1 MPPQRVVERLA
12 ECSVCFEPLAGAPVV
27 LCASRG
33 VSCGHYLHETCAR
46 RWQQRESRC
55 PVCRSPFDGIDR
67 FPAIDDPRAW
77 FAAVDCDRSGT
88 LSQREVVAA
97 LKATV
102 PGLDVE
108 RFDRDI
114 LGLWRRWDLNND
126 GTIDFNELFKE
137 PDGLL
142 AYARAAFRG
151 GPRVDGEPPPLRDGA
166 AWFRFWDYDGSGTL
180 DMAEVHRALVK
191 TFAISDD
198 HGRLNTMAET
208 LSAVWGVFDADG
220 NGTIDLG
227 EYAMAGG
234 LGETLAASLGE
245 PERRNPRPRPTR
257 RSPTSS
263 RPRARSSRPSS
274 SPGRATRRPA
284 PRRRRPTCRRTG
296 RSASRP
302 TAGPTSSTTRR
313 ARPSGTGRRR

>member
-46 RWQQRESRC
+46 RWRQRESRC

-220 NGTIDLG
+220 NGFLDRG
-227 EYAMAGG
+227 EFRRCLQSTELKLSKEEVAILMNAADADQNKKVDYAEFIEFAYNI
-234 LGETLAASLGE
+234 LLHLAR
-245 PERRNPRPRPTR
+245 ER
-257 RSPTSS
+257 
-263 RPRARSSRPSS
+263 ALKKLEE
-274 SPGRATRRPA
+274 GA
-284 PRRRRPTCRRTG
+284 
-296 RSASRP
+296 
-302 TAGPTSSTTRR
+302 
-313 ARPSGTGRRR
+313 

>member
-46 RWQQRESRC
+46 RWRQRESRC

-245 PERRNPRPRPTR
+245 PERRNRPAAQAYAPQPYEPPPQGQVLEAVVVAGPGYAPTGAAPPPSYLPPNWEERVAPDGRPYFVNH
-257 RSPTSS
+257 
-263 RPRARSSRPSS
+263 
-274 SPGRATRRPA
+274 ATRQTQWHRP
-284 PRRRRPTCRRTG
+284 
-296 RSASRP
+296 
-302 TAGPTSSTTRR
+302 
-313 ARPSGTGRRR
+313 